1 MEQEIES
8 QKEKQEGYAVDG
20 KLKKSTRGYIVLS
33 SIKAGRISYTHLY
46 RVARANNLKQSQ
58 VPHLRSAKNAFAK
71 AKDSLKGV
79 SLPTLLELDGWDG
92 QVRQTINITP
102 LKRANEY
109 QVSIVR
115 EGRMRGKRHKASVPA
130 FRLEF
135 NPPEGVDHRA
145 WVRDYQRSFWDE
157 KFKKLIEEGK
167 ETRPEISEITR
178 CITVAGYW
186 DGESVDATLMDSLRT
201 RIVQAFQASVVGV
214 DGEMLRQTM
223 EQVLLGQLNG
233 VKFLAGRGAIYVPQ
247 KTSDGKDTSET
258 LDSLERLIASFSAG
272 VNVVSDETN
281 YYDENEE
288 PVNRYG
294 RKTEFRYLGY
304 LDGARELEYIRQ
316 DIGNTLSAEVTEYWA
331 ELVDVAATFNDDK
344 VKDFEKKLNRF
355 KARKAKI
362 EKRIKV
368 IGKSVGGEIPIRK
381 KLYSDLGTKLNSRIA
396 AIPPKRNAVR
406 VALKDLIEFN

>member
-1 MEQEIES
+1 MDNKNENH
-8 QKEKQEGYAVDG
+8 GYAVDG
-20 KLKKSTRGYIVLS
+20 KLKKSTKGYIVLS
-33 SIKAGRISYTHLY
+33 SIKAGRISYTQIV
-46 RVARANNLKQSQ
+46 RVARANKLKQSQ
-58 VPHLRSAKNAFAK
+58 IPHLRSAKNAFAK

-79 SLPTLLELDGWDG
+79 SLPTLLELEGWDG
-92 QVRQTINITP
+92 QVKQSINVTP

-145 WVRDYQRSFWDE
+145 WIRDYMRAFWDE
-157 KFKKLIEEGK
+157 KYKKLILEGK
-167 ETRPEISEITR
+167 ETVPELSEITR

-186 DGESVDATLMDSLRT
+186 EGESVDAALIENLRT
-201 RIVQAFQASVVGV
+201 RIIRAFQTSVVGV

-223 EQVLLGQLNG
+223 EDVLLRQLNG
-233 VKFLAGRGAIYVPQ
+233 VKFLAGRGAVYVPQ
-247 KTSDGKDTSET
+247 KTKDGKDTSET
-258 LDSLERLIASFSAG
+258 LDRLERLIAAFSAG

-281 YYDENEE
+281 YYNEEDE

-316 DIGNTLSAEVTEYWA
+316 DIGNTLSAEVSEYWA
-331 ELVDVAATFNDDK
+331 ELVEVAATFNDDK
-344 VKDFEKKLNRF
+344 VEDFEKKLNRF

-362 EKRIKV
+362 EKRIQV
-368 IGKSVGGEIPIRK
+368 IGASVGGEIPIRRQ
-381 KLYSDLGTKLNSRIA
+381 LYSDLNTKLNSRIA